1 MNEETGYSN
10 DELELIQRWLVDRV
24 CHLSDIPATEITP
37 ELDDYAQFLTLELN
51 FVSTVLSGK
60 IEGGDNGKQD

>member
-10 DELELIQRWLVDRV
+10 DELELIQRWLVARV

-60 IEGGDNGKQD
+60 IEGGGNGKQD